1 MGRRPVPQNQT
12 TRFEEAQGVSFC
24 LKMQW
29 DGPSFPPRDRNR
41 GPQPVAAA
49 PPSFPPRGAR
59 PRARSLPRPRASPPR
74 GTRLTAR
81 TVRGLDPRPSALS
94 GQRKEPNL
102 SLRIKMTKKTQRCP
116 ILRRKGRPV
125 SVPSGLNPQ
134 KQVFIPDCIRAKLQV
149 CERHDLRCRFVSV
162 AVREESRR
170 DSAGRFGSEG
180 LAL

>member
-41 GPQPVAAA
+41 GPQPVGAA
-49 PPSFPPRGAR
+49 PPSFPPRGAG
-59 PRARSLPRPRASPPR
+59 PRARSLPRPRASPPP

-102 SLRIKMTKKTQRCP
+102 SLRIKMTTKRSGARFRGERDAPCRFRAASIHKNRCSFQTA
-116 ILRRKGRPV
+116 
-125 SVPSGLNPQ
+125 SVQS
-134 KQVFIPDCIRAKLQV
+134 F
-149 CERHDLRCRFVSV
+149 RFVS
-162 AVREESRR
+162 
-170 DSAGRFGSEG
+170 
-180 LAL
+180 LTI